1 MNIKLYKRGGEAAEK
16 VTKELDKGAEQMQ
29 RSAEKAAERAA
40 EINAKAAQMRAQLE
54 AGTFGKNQYVSPKAT
69 IKTVELKDVKSS
81 NSDSKVIS
89 RVRNAGKRRRLNYE
103 ADPNPT
109 RLVPR
114 EKPVQPKLSAYGEHV
129 GVTPINRGSLEGL
142 RLVPREETV
151 GQKIFSKLKD
161 NRVVNFVKKHPTLSL
176 AALNLAGWGLGT
188 GLAASNREENQ
199 ENTDTTTSQEQIDS
213 PGFVIGKD
221 GTPYYYNGSDY
232 TADFIQGSDG
242 NIYNSQGELLGN
254 VGNDARLAGYN
265 DVFDYNAAKA
275 GVDPSQVAAIQ
286 QLLGVKDDGRWGAI
300 TQAAYQNAMKK
311 MKGNN
316 FAIPYT
322 IHNIVQ

>member
-1 MNIKLYKRGGEAAEK
+1 MNIKLYRRGGGAAEK
-16 VTKELDKGAEQMQ
+16 ITKEVDKGAEQLQ
-29 RSAEKAAERAA
+29 RSAEKATERTT

-54 AGTFGKNQYVSPKAT
+54 AGTFGKNPYVAPKAT
-69 IKTVELKDVKSS
+69 LKTVELKDVKSP
-81 NSDSKVIS
+81 NANTKLVS
-89 RVRNAGKRRRLNYE
+89 RVRNPGKRRRLNYE
-103 ADPNPT
+103 TDPNPT
-109 RLVPR
+109 KLLSR
-114 EKPVQPKLSAYGEHV
+114 EKSIQPKLSAYGEHV

-176 AALNLAGWGLGT
+176 AALNLAGWGLGA
-188 GLAASNREENQ
+188 GLAASGGEENT
-199 ENTDTTTSQEQIDS
+199 ENNNNTTSQEQADS
-213 PGFVIGKD
+213 PGFVIGAD
-221 GTPYYYNGSDY
+221 GNPYYYDGANY
-232 TADFIQGSDG
+232 TTDFIQGSDG

-265 DVFDYNAAKA
+265 DIFDYNAAKA
-275 GVDPSQVAAIQ
+275 GIDPSQVSAIQ
-286 QLLGVKDDGRWGAI
+286 KMLGVKDDGRWGAV
-300 TQAAYQNAMKK
+300 TQAAYQNAMKQ
-311 MKGNN
+311 MQGNN